1 MAFSENL
8 QFLRS
13 RQNLTQEQLAETLG
27 VSRQSVSKWE
37 SSASFPEM
45 DTILK
50 LCDLFS
56 VSMDTLLRGDAA
68 AEEERTDTAG
78 YDRHM
83 NIFTW
88 QVAAPVAGILA
99 GVALMMLT
107 MALGLPEAIATA
119 LFLLILTVA
128 VVVLIA
134 GGIQHDNFRKRH
146 PVVPDFYTQEERDAF
161 HSRFVWYIAGGVG
174 AILFGVIGM
183 LLFFSV
189 FPEETFY
196 ELLSGSAF
204 LLIVA
209 GAVTSFIYAGMQ
221 EEKYQIDKYN
231 RTNERELHPSEE
243 DKRRSER
250 VGRACGVIMLM
261 ATAVYVGLGL
271 TRDLWDTAWWVFA
284 VGGILC
290 AVASVLLGPAEED

>member
-1 MAFSENL
+1 MAFSDNL
-8 QFLRS
+8 AYLRAQ
-13 RQNLTQEQLAETLG
+13 RNLTQEQLAETLG

-56 VSMDTLLRGDAA
+56 VSLDTLLRGDAA
-68 AEEERTDTAG
+68 AETQADTAG
-78 YDRHM
+78 YDHHM
-83 NIFTW
+83 NTFTW
-88 QVAAPVAGILA
+88 QVTLAVAGIIA
-99 GVALMMLT
+99 GLSVMMFT
-107 MALGLPEAIATA
+107 MAFGLPEPLATA

-134 GGIQHDNFRKRH
+134 SGIQHENFCRRY
-146 PVVPDFYTQEERDAF
+146 PVIPDFYAQEERDAF
-161 HSRFVWYIAGGVG
+161 HRKLVWYIAGGVG
-174 AILFGVIGM
+174 AILFGVVAM

-189 FPEETFY
+189 FPEEEFY
-196 ELLSGSAF
+196 ELLAGGGF

-209 GAVTSFIYAGMQ
+209 GAVAAFIYGGMQ
-221 EEKYQIDKYN
+221 EEKYKIWKYN
-231 RTNERELHPSEE
+231 RDNNPTPEAKQRLNLIG
-243 DKRRSER
+243 
-250 VGRACGVIMLM
+250 VVCACIMLV

-271 TRDLWDTAWWVFA
+271 ARDLWDTVWWVFA

-290 AVASVLLGPAEED
+290 GVAAVVLDPYKGED

>member
-1 MAFSENL
+1 MAFSDNL
-8 QFLRS
+8 AYLRAQ
-13 RQNLTQEQLAETLG
+13 RNLTQEQLAEKLG

-56 VSMDTLLRGDAA
+56 VSLDTLLRGDAA
-68 AEEERTDTAG
+68 AEAQADTAG
-78 YDRHM
+78 YDHHM
-83 NIFTW
+83 NTFTW
-88 QVAAPVAGILA
+88 QVTLAIAGIIA
-99 GVALMMLT
+99 GLSVMMFT
-107 MALGLPEAIATA
+107 MAFGLPEPLATA

-134 GGIQHDNFRKRH
+134 GGIQHENFCRRY
-146 PVVPDFYTQEERDAF
+146 PVIPDFYTQEERGAF
-161 HSRFVWYIAGGVG
+161 HRKLVWYIAGGVG
-174 AILFGVIGM
+174 AILFGVVAM

-189 FPEETFY
+189 FPEEEFY
-196 ELLSGSAF
+196 ELLAGGGF

-209 GAVTSFIYAGMQ
+209 GAVASFIYGGMQ
-221 EEKYQIDKYN
+221 EEKYKIWKYN
-231 RTNERELHPSEE
+231 RDNNPTPEAKQRLNLIG
-243 DKRRSER
+243 
-250 VGRACGVIMLM
+250 VVCACIMLV

-271 TRDLWDTAWWVFA
+271 ARDLWDTVWWVFA

-290 AVASVLLGPAEED
+290 GVAAVVLDPYKGED

>member
-1 MAFSENL
+1 MAFSDNL
-8 QFLRS
+8 AYLRAQ
-13 RQNLTQEQLAETLG
+13 RNLTQEQLAETLG

-56 VSMDTLLRGDAA
+56 VSLDTLLRGDAA
-68 AEEERTDTAG
+68 AEAQADTAG
-78 YDRHM
+78 YDHHM
-83 NIFTW
+83 NTFTW
-88 QVAAPVAGILA
+88 QVTLAIAGIIA
-99 GVALMMLT
+99 GLSVMMFT
-107 MALGLPEAIATA
+107 MAFGLPEPLATA

-134 GGIQHDNFRKRH
+134 SGIQHENFCRRY
-146 PVVPDFYTQEERDAF
+146 PVIPDFYAQEERDAF
-161 HSRFVWYIAGGVG
+161 HRKLVWYIAGGVG
-174 AILFGVIGM
+174 AILFGVVAM

-189 FPEETFY
+189 FPEEEFY
-196 ELLSGSAF
+196 ELLAGGGF

-209 GAVTSFIYAGMQ
+209 GAVASFIYGGMQ
-221 EEKYQIDKYN
+221 EEKYKIWKYN
-231 RTNERELHPSEE
+231 RDNNPTPEAKQRLNLIG
-243 DKRRSER
+243 
-250 VGRACGVIMLM
+250 VVCACIMLV

-271 TRDLWDTAWWVFA
+271 ARDLWDTVWWVFA

-290 AVASVLLGPAEED
+290 GVAAVVLDPYKGED